1 MLCFASKRAL
11 YMHFVYTEP
20 VFFKDVENYVK
31 VKLKSLHLRR
41 YNSQFRI
48 IKTSFHTFHRVFNTE
63 KFFCFTGLFMQE
75 EAIFA

>member
-1 MLCFASKRAL
+1 
-11 YMHFVYTEP
+11 MHFVYTEP

-63 KFFCFTGLFMQE
+63 KFVYAGGGNLCMIILRN
-75 EAIFA
+75 

>member
-31 VKLKSLHLRR
+31 VKLKPLHLRR

-63 KFFCFTGLFMQE
+63 KFFYFTGLFMQE

>member
-1 MLCFASKRAL
+1 
-11 YMHFVYTEP
+11 MHFVYTEP

-48 IKTSFHTFHRVFNTE
+48 IKTSFHTFHRVFNSRCGE
-63 KFFCFTGLFMQE
+63 
-75 EAIFA
+75 IFHITARINRAVNLE